1 MSHNNN
7 RHRGLG
13 FAFADMFSAFS
24 NRAMHQNAEREERR
38 HNRRTLK
45 IINDLP
51 CEIRKDIGVGC

>member
-1 MSHNNN
+1 MSYNNN
-7 RHRGLG
+7 RRGLG
-13 FAFADMFSAFS
+13 FAFADMFHAFS
-24 NRAMHQNAEREERR
+24 TRAAHQRADKEERR

>member
-7 RHRGLG
+7 RGLG
-13 FAFADMFSAFS
+13 FAFADMFHAFS
-24 NRAMHQNAEREERR
+24 NRAAHQSGEREERL